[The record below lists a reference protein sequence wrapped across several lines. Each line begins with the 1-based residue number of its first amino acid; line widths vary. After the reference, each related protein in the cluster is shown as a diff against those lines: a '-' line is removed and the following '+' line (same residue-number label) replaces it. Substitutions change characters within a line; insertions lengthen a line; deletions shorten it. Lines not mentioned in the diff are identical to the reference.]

1 MGDEAEQAEGL
12 QQLQSELQRE
22 LAQDFHDLLKE
33 FARFQA
39 IGTDELLSAVLPL
52 FKQTAELH
60 DDGKVAPLDGYEH
73 VRAYRRRLFLGP
85 GAAQK
90 PNWNPMA
97 VNQIQGSPLQTAW
110 GDGLASRPM
119 GGLAALKQSL
129 DEEDPGR
136 LIAGRGRA
144 PTKPCFMLDYRA
156 WEHAVG
162 NHDPLTDIFS
172 LGMLAASLATGLDFT
187 EEADLAEFARH
198 RRHLVQLNSRLH
210 PVVADILCRMTELD
224 RRDRIQELGRV
235 VHGLEH
241 HRQLAQ
247 PAIGAESETPLAR
260 EGEILKELRGR
271 LYDLSRRNKLLH
283 HKPSNAELNLTEA
296 STPIVL
302 HVDAIRP
309 EQLLTWS
316 GEPAQRVAAGEAI
329 SLTEFIR
336 FEEMTHA
343 PAVLDK
349 IRAQARRDKTEFGFS
364 QLRLVICFLRWRNL
378 KDDPETPINSP
389 LLLLP
394 VELKKRRGVRDSYD
408 LQAMSSEAEV
418 NPTLRRYLK
427 LVYNVDLPA
436 AVDLTEKGSI
446 DALHRLL
453 QDQIARSEPGV
464 KLEKISVPNIRAM
477 HQRAQRRVDLYR
489 TRNKPSGGQKR
500 LGDILYSYNNS
511 SNAHFRPLGAQL
523 FRRFVEPCKPP
534 RRPQGLKGAAEQL
547 VGKSVEDSRQLAL
560 SIDIEELRRAATATT
575 RPKEASKA
583 KESIGRSDQRLWAF
597 DLCSVTLANF
607 NYRKMSLV
615 RDFDALLDKGVGD
628 PKTGATVADALGGRA
643 TAFEKLF
650 ADGPKPMAGEPPS
663 TPLLERFP
671 VVAADPTQEAAV
683 LRSRTGESYVIQ
695 GPPGT
700 GKSQTIANLIADF
713 LGRGKRVLF
722 VCEKRAALDVV
733 FHRLESLGLHRL
745 CARVH
750 DSQDDKKSFILDLK
764 ALFEGWL
771 DAAPNESIEGR
782 RREAAEA
789 VQNGLAA
796 FEALD
801 HDMLSDADGER
812 FHHLV
817 AMAAAA
823 IRPSPIGAEQS
834 APEPAGKRKAAAE
847 PEAADDAE
855 AEGEDAFNAGLAAAA
870 LRHGLEQG
878 EIDLLPSLREW
889 RAGRAAAREAEAAL
903 KRIDPTAPPILAK
916 HPARFV
922 SAEASADPQ
931 LFERLESALEALEPH
946 MRVMKPAM
954 DKLVWPKRRGPAPL
968 SALFAQIDYASRLK
982 LIAVHGDLA
991 IFDSE
996 SGVRQRFDYDLRML
1010 DLARENLAL
1019 AQSQTVLWRDKLT
1032 ALETDAALRLALQHE
1047 GSFLGFMS
1055 GPWRVAKAEVT
1066 KRTGLDELSIKPTI
1080 VQLLTDLQ
1088 KEHEAAAE
1096 VESHLRQ
1103 LAMHLGMTDGE
1114 AAIQIVDEI
1123 DRKRP
1128 EEGRSVEPLMD
1139 KIAREGK
1146 GATPIVLDLAEL
1158 KAPADAA
1165 RASLAVCFEGL
1176 ETLPMGRAFDALQEL
1191 QKQRSALPAVAPA
1204 LRALAQAPA
1213 SVRAALRRIETPVDR
1228 IEAAII
1234 DRTVERALAVRPA
1247 ARESSGPGL
1256 DAQAEQIGASLSRLR
1271 EANAEALLD
1280 GARRRFVE
1288 HVSLTARLE
1297 LELDPERQAERRQFV
1312 EARQDLERELAKSMR
1327 FRSIRELMAG
1337 AAGHLIRDLK
1347 PIWLMSPLSVADI
1360 LPLQPDLFDVV
1371 IFDEASQVPVEEAA
1385 PTLFRAP
1392 QAIVVGDEKQLPPT
1406 NFFGGGDGEADLWD
1420 EAGAEDDGAPSLDLD
1435 ADSFLGQAARSLPS
1449 TMLGWHYRSR
1459 AEELIAFSNA
1469 LFYGGRLISI
1479 PSATRLDEREPIE
1492 AESAKDGEKL
1502 WSQVLERPISWHRT
1516 PFGVYE
1522 RQRNTGEAEY
1532 VAELVR
1538 GLLKAQTGKSIGVV
1552 AFSEA
1557 QQSEIERAL
1566 DRLAKSD
1573 AKFRNLY
1580 EAELEREEDGQFAGL
1595 FVKNLENVQ
1604 GDERDIIIVSVCYG
1618 PDANGRMRMNFGPIN
1633 RAGGEKRLNVIFSR
1647 AKDRLALVSTISADA
1662 ITNDYNTGALCLKT
1676 YIRYAE
1682 AVSRGDREAMIR
1694 CLSHVA
1700 PQALA
1705 AADRPKNPLAD
1716 SIAQALR
1723 ERGWQVETALGQSA
1737 FVCDLAIRPPK
1748 TAKGKSTGEPL
1759 AVLIDGPAHFA
1770 TGDLMER
1777 YVVKPAVLKA
1787 FGWRSMTVLG
1797 VDWRRDPNRVIQ
1809 RIEAAVK
1816 GK

>member
-1 MGDEAEQAEGL
+1 MRDDRRAENAQAAGL
-12 QQLQSELQRE
+12 QELKTELQRD

-33 FARFQA
+33 FASVEA
-39 IGTDELLSAVLPL
+39 IGTDEVLAAALPL
-52 FKQTAELH
+52 FRQAAELH
-60 DDGKVAPLDGYEH
+60 EQGMVAPLDGYEH
-73 VRAYRRRLFLGP
+73 VRVYRRRLFFGP
-85 GAAQK
+85 GAAKQ
-90 PNWNPMA
+90 PNWNPLA
-97 VNQIQGSPLQTAW
+97 VNQIQGSPLQPGW

-129 DEEDPGR
+129 DEEDPAGR

-144 PTKPCFMLDYRA
+144 PSKPLFLLDYRA
-156 WEHAVG
+156 WEHAIG
-162 NHDPLTDIFS
+162 NHDPLTDVFS

-187 EEADLAEFARH
+187 EESDLAEFIRH
-198 RRHLVQLNSRLH
+198 RRRLAQLNPRLH

-224 RRDRIQELGRV
+224 RRERIQDLNRV
-235 VHGLEH
+235 IHGLEH
-241 HRQLAQ
+241 HRALASPSIDGQ
-247 PAIGAESETPLAR
+247 GETPLGR

-309 EQLLTWS
+309 EQLLSWS
-316 GEPAQRVAAGEAI
+316 GEPAKRITGGETVAL
-329 SLTEFIR
+329 SEFIR

-349 IRAQARRDKTEFGFS
+349 IRAQARKDKTEFGFS
-364 QLRLVICFLRWRNL
+364 QLRLVVCFLRWRNL

-408 LQAMSSEAEV
+408 LKALSGDAEV

-427 LVYNVDLPA
+427 LIYNVELPA
-436 AVDLTEKGSI
+436 VVDLNEPGAI
-446 DALHRLL
+446 DALHQRLAE
-453 QDQIARSEPGV
+453 QIARSEPGV
-464 KLEKISVPNIRAM
+464 KLEKLATPNIRAM

-489 TRNKPSGGQKR
+489 ARQKPAGGQKR
-500 LGDILYSYNNS
+500 MGDVLYSYGR
-511 SNAHFRPLGAQL
+511 AQYRPLGQQL
-523 FRRFVEPCKPP
+523 FKRFVELAPP
-534 RRPQGLKGAAEQL
+534 PKRPQGLKGAAQQL
-547 VGKSVEDSRQLAL
+547 VAGRGEHDGRQLSL
-560 SIDIEELRRAATATT
+560 SMDIEDLRRAATATRE
-575 RPKEASKA
+575 RPKQALDRA
-583 KESIGRSDQRLWAF
+583 DQRLWTF

-628 PKTGATVADALGGRA
+628 PQQGLTVADALGGKA

-650 ADGPKPMAGEPPS
+650 ADGPKPIPRETEENPA
-663 TPLLERFP
+663 LLERYP
-671 VVAADPTQEAAV
+671 VVPSDPTQEAAV
-683 LRSRTGESYVIQ
+683 VRSRTGESYVIQ

-700 GKSQTIANLIADF
+700 GKSQTIANLIADY

-733 FHRLESLGLHRL
+733 YHRLESLGLHRL

-771 DAAPNESIEGR
+771 DALPNDAIDSR
-782 RREAAEA
+782 RREAASAVEA
-789 VQNGLAA
+789 GLAA
-796 FEALD
+796 LTAIDE
-801 HDMLSDADGER
+801 DMLS
-812 FHHLV
+812 
-817 AMAAAA
+817 
-823 IRPSPIGAEQS
+823 
-834 APEPAGKRKAAAE
+834 
-847 PEAADDAE
+847 E
-855 AEGEDAFNAGLAAAA
+855 AEGERFYRLVSQAAAA
-870 LRHGLEQG
+870 MRPAPMGSEPAAGGDGRSVAAALGLEQG
-878 EIDLLPSLREW
+878 EFDLLPSLRDW
-889 RAGRAAAREAEAAL
+889 RQGREAAREMEAAL
-903 KRIDPTAPPILAK
+903 KRIDGAAAPILAH

-931 LFERLESALEALEPH
+931 LFERLEAALEALNPH
-946 MRVMKPAM
+946 LERMRTAIE
-954 DKLVWPKRRGPAPL
+954 LAVWRDEGQAPL
-968 SALFAQIDYASRLK
+968 SALFAQIDYAERLRP
-982 LIAVHGDLA
+982 LA
-991 IFDSE
+991 EFGRLDVFDQD
-996 SGVRQRFDYDLRML
+996 SGAMQRFRADLRLL
-1010 DLARENLAL
+1010 DLARENLTQ
-1019 AQSQTVLWRDKLT
+1019 AQGQTVLWKDKLSPIETQT
-1032 ALETDAALRLALQHE
+1032 ALQLARQHE
-1047 GSFLGFMS
+1047 GSFLSFLS
-1055 GPWRVAKAEVT
+1055 GPWRTAKAEVT
-1066 KRTGLDELSIKPTI
+1066 RRTGLAELSIKPTI
-1080 VQLLTDLQ
+1080 TQLLTDLD
-1088 KEHEAAAE
+1088 KEHEAAKE
-1096 VESHLRQ
+1096 VETHLRQ
-1103 LAMHLGMTDGE
+1103 IAMSLGMREGE
-1114 AAIQIVDEI
+1114 AAIEIIEEI
-1123 DRKRP
+1123 DRKCPR
-1128 EEGRSVEPLMD
+1128 EGRDAEPLMGL
-1139 KIAREGK
+1139 IGRELNGAESHVRALAALK
-1146 GATPIVLDLAEL
+1146 G
-1158 KAPADAA
+1158 PADAA
-1165 RASLAVCFEGL
+1165 RKALADCFEGL
-1176 ETLPMGRAFDALQEL
+1176 ETLPVERAFNALSEL
-1191 QKQRSALPAVAPA
+1191 EKGRESLPAFAPA
-1204 LRALAQAPA
+1204 LRALASAPDG
-1213 SVRAALRRIETPVDR
+1213 VRTALRRIAAPVEQ
-1228 IEAAII
+1228 IEAAVV

-1256 DAQAEQIGASLSRLR
+1256 DAQAQQIGEALAKLR
-1271 EANAEALLD
+1271 DANAEALLD

-1288 HVSLTARLE
+1288 HVSLTTRLE
-1297 LELDPERQAERRQFV
+1297 LELDQDLQAERRRFV
-1312 EARQDLERELAKSMR
+1312 AARQDLERELAKSQR

-1337 AAGHLIRDLK
+1337 PAGLLIRDLK

-1360 LPLQPDLFDVV
+1360 LPLEPDMFDVV

-1406 NFFGGGDGEADLWD
+1406 NFFGGSEGDSDLWD
-1420 EAGAEDDGAPSLDLD
+1420 DPSGEDDGPSLDLD

-1449 TMLGWHYRSR
+1449 TLLGWHYRSR

-1469 LFYGGRLISI
+1469 LFYGGRLISV
-1479 PSATRLDEREPIE
+1479 PSVTRLETRDPIVAAEPSE
-1492 AESAKDGEKL
+1492 GGAL
-1502 WSQVLERPISWHRT
+1502 WEEILKRPISWHRT

-1522 RQRNTGEAEY
+1522 RQRNPGEAGY

-1538 GLLKAQTGKSIGVV
+1538 GLLKAKTGKSIGVV

-1557 QQSEIERAL
+1557 QQTEIERAL
-1566 DRLAKSD
+1566 DKLAKED
-1573 AKFRNLY
+1573 AGFRNLY
-1580 EAELEREEDGQFAGL
+1580 EAELEREEEGQFAGL

-1604 GDERDIIIVSVCYG
+1604 GDERDIIIVSVCYAA
-1618 PDANGRMRMNFGPIN
+1618 DATGRMRMNFGPIN

-1682 AVSRGDREAMIR
+1682 AVSRGDREAMTR

-1705 AADRPKNPLAD
+1705 VSDRPKNPLAD
-1716 SIAQALR
+1716 RIAQALR
-1723 ERGWQVETALGQSA
+1723 ERGWEVETALGQSA

-1748 TAKGKSTGEPL
+1748 EADGGGGGGAPL

-1770 TGDLMER
+1770 ATDLVER
-1777 YVVKPAVLKA
+1777 HVVKPGVLKG
-1787 FGWRSMTVLG
+1787 FGWNAMTVLAI
-1797 VDWRRDPNRVIQ
+1797 DWRRDPNRVIA

-1816 GK
+1816 GS